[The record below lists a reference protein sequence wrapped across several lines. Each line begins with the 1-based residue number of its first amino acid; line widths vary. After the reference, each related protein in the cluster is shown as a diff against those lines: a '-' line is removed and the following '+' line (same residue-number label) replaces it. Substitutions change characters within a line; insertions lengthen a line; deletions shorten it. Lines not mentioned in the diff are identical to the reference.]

1 MSIISIFYISLAFL
15 LLYECTADSY
25 NSYLYNSYL
34 YSSYNTYYSDY
45 FKSGSNIFNSNY
57 FNSGTNP
64 FKYISIVNSNTFLIS
79 HSIYND
85 NSFVSSNSNNNND
98 LGSQT
103 YLTVINSYSYIQSQQ
118 HLYKSSYITQKP
130 IFLPTIA
137 PTLLEGPTFKP
148 SSDPDIPSI
157 IFTTELTLSDVQTNY
172 LDELAQ
178 QSVII
183 ATANAMNISENFVT
197 FVSSSVLLN
206 RKLIDIQLLSFNLI
220 ATTKTSIPLEG
231 KYSVF
236 INNPSSLFTT
246 LSNTMTDAVSNGVF
260 TNYLV
265 AASLKLNST
274 VTASASVSGITI
286 IQLNVSN
293 YNTLS
298 PSSSPTT
305 TSPLSSPTSSPLSSP
320 SSSPSSSP
328 TISNIKG
335 SYSDSQTDYYYII
348 LYTFV
353 SFVSFYTLFYVIHK
367 SYTYYKLT
375 KIRLRRYMPKMI
387 IRRLGQQHNR
397 DTINAENIELL
408 IVNNE

>member
-45 FKSGSNIFNSNY
+45 FKSGYFKSGYNHFNSNY

-64 FKYISIVNSNTFLIS
+64 FKYISIVNSNTLLIS
-79 HSIYND
+79 HSLYND
-85 NSFVSSNSNNNND
+85 NSFVSSNSYNNND

-103 YLTVINSYSYIQSQQ
+103 YLTRIHSYSYIQSQQ

-130 IFLPTIA
+130 IFLPTIS

-157 IFTTELTLSDVQTNY
+157 IFTTELTLSNVQTNY

-178 QSVII
+178 QSVVI
-183 ATANAMNISENFVT
+183 ATANSMNISDNFVT
-197 FVSSSVLLN
+197 FVSSSVLQN
-206 RKLIDIQLLSFNLI
+206 RKILDIQLLSFNLI
-220 ATTKTSIPLEG
+220 ATTKTSIPLQG

-293 YNTLS
+293 YNTLTPSSSPTTTS

-305 TSPLSSPTSSPLSSP
+305 TSP
-320 SSSPSSSP
+320 SSSP
-328 TISNIKG
+328 TKPNIKG
-335 SYSDSQTDYYYII
+335 TFSGSQTDYYYII
-348 LYTFV
+348 LYTLV

-397 DTINAENIELL
+397 DTTNAENIELL